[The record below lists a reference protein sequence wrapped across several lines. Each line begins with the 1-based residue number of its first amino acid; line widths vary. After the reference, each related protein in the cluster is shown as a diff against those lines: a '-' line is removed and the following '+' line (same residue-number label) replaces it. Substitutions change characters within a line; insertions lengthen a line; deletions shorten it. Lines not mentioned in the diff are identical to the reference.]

1 MHTNTEDIKDKT
13 VYGIIAEFNDPGDLV
28 AAGREVHHKHGYT
41 KLDALSPFPVHGIDD
56 AIGVPRSILGFIVFG
71 FGSVGFLAALS
82 LIWFTG
88 TQTCPPIPFAAEL
101 GMCGYP
107 LTIGGKPLFALEP
120 SIPIMFEL
128 TILLSAFATV
138 FGMFGLNGLPRFY
151 HPVFNFS
158 DIHRATDDRFLLVV
172 EASDPKFDITETQ
185 RLLNALG
192 AAKTEVVE
200 A

>member
-1 MHTNTEDIKDKT
+1 MHTNTEDIKDKA
-13 VYGIIAEFNDPGDLV
+13 VYGIIAEFENPGDLV
-28 AAGREVHHKHGYT
+28 TAGREVHHKHGYT

-71 FGSVGFLAALS
+71 AGSMGCLAALL

-88 TQTCPPIPFAAEL
+88 TQTCPPLPFAHEA

-107 LTIGGKPLFALEP
+107 LTIGGKPLFAFEP

-128 TILLSAFATV
+128 TVLFSAFAAV

-158 DIHRATDDRFLLVV
+158 DVHRATDDRFLLVV
-172 EASDPKFDITETQ
+172 EASDPKFDITGT
-185 RLLNALG
+185 RNLLNSLG
-192 AAKTEVVE
+192 ATKTEVVE